1 MRKTYKIKRVNKKK
15 GGNYNKQRVD
25 NFLNNEFSENGA
37 GSLIKILNHLKQ
49 HEDTVLKIELSSNPQ
64 LFEELQIPITV
75 DDSSLKDLKFEKI
88 NTEDIKK
95 IGKDDDSTDGSST
108 DVSTDGSEHGIRG
121 KTSKL
126 SKFQNY
132 IKSDTKKSYYAI
144 PKNIDDLIEIVKYI
158 TSEIKKVKNK
168 IDKIQVFT
176 KQFTP
181 EDKKTLDNAY
191 LANIRITEFFK
202 KNLSSYED
210 TLKSIE
216 IEDAMEKR
224 NEIYK
229 RYGGGKYK
237 NTRKR
242 NKTHKS
248 KK

>member
-15 GGNYNKQRVD
+15 GGKNVQYNKQRVD

-49 HEDTVLKIELSSNPQ
+49 YQDTMLKIELSSNPQ

-95 IGKDDDSTDGSST
+95 IEKDDGSTDGSST
-108 DVSTDGSEHGIRG
+108 DVSTDGSDGSDDRILG
-121 KTSKL
+121 KTYTWNNIKNTIKSYTK
-126 SKFQNY
+126 
-132 IKSDTKKSYYAI
+132 KSDTKKSYYAI
-144 PKNIDDLIEIVKYI
+144 PKDIDDLIEIVKYI
-158 TSEIKKVKNK
+158 NSEIRQVKR
-168 IDKIQVFT
+168 
-176 KQFTP
+176 FTP
-181 EDKKTLDNAY
+181 EDKKTLDNAFT
-191 LANIRITEFFK
+191 ANIRIKEFLK

-210 TLKSIE
+210 TLKAIE
-216 IEDAMEKR
+216 NKDAIKKR
-224 NEIYK
+224 NETFG
-229 RYGGGKYK
+229 YGGGKYK